1 MSHDF
6 MCTDFRPCSFFNL
19 YLSQSW
25 PIFAVNFIRKSCS
38 RFRKLLYEGFGLTM
52 TRIIMTFFAAF
63 LLLGGVARAQIVV
76 DVEGGIFDPIPIA
89 ITDFIADTM
98 VGTQITEV
106 VAADLER
113 SGLFSPIDSSA
124 FLQNIT
130 NPNVPP
136 RFDDWRQ
143 ISATA
148 LVTGR
153 VTAEPDGRLR
163 VEFRLWDIASQ
174 RQLEG
179 RQFYASPDS
188 WRRIAHIIA
197 DAIYQRM
204 TGEKGYF
211 DTRIVFIDE
220 TGPRNARIKK
230 LAIMDQDGANLRY
243 LSTGQ
248 ELVLTPRFSP
258 TRQEI
263 TYMSYGMDNVPRVY
277 LQQIEVAQREL
288 VGSFPNMTIAPRFSP
303 DGQKVIMSLLQDN
316 GSANI
321 FTMDLR
327 TRTTTR
333 LTSTLAID
341 TSASYAPDGS
351 QIVFESDRSGRPQI
365 YVMNA
370 DGSNPQRVSSGDGS
384 YSTPV
389 WSPRGDY
396 IAFTRQL
403 QGQFSIGVIRPDGT
417 GERLLTTGFHNEGPT
432 WAPNGRVLMF
442 FRQQP
447 GSGARIHTIDI
458 SGRNER
464 TLPTP
469 NDASDPA
476 WSPLLD

>member
-1 MSHDF
+1 MQNMKIYKIVFFF
-6 MCTDFRPCSFFNL
+6 MT
-19 YLSQSW
+19 
-25 PIFAVNFIRKSCS
+25 
-38 RFRKLLYEGFGLTM
+38 LLITTSL
-52 TRIIMTFFAAF
+52 
-63 LLLGGVARAQIVV
+63 ARAQIVV
-76 DVEGGIFDPIPIA
+76 DVEGGVFDPIPIA
-89 ITDFIADTM
+89 VTDFLSDDM
-98 VGTQITEV
+98 MGNQISEV

-113 SGLFSPIDSSA
+113 SGLFRPIDSTA

-130 NPNVPP
+130 NPDVAP

-143 ISATA
+143 IEATG

-153 VTAEPDGRLR
+153 VVSEPDGRLR
-163 VEFRLWDIASQ
+163 VEFRLWDIASA

-179 RQFYASPDS
+179 RQFYIMPDS
-188 WRRIAHIIA
+188 WRRVAHIIA
-197 DAIYQRM
+197 DSVYQRM

-220 TGPRNARIKK
+220 TGPRDARVKK

-243 LSTGQ
+243 LSSGQ
-248 ELVLTPRFSP
+248 ELILTPRFSP

-288 VGSFPNMTIAPRFSP
+288 VGTFPNMTIAPRFSP

-321 FTMDLR
+321 FTLDLR
-327 TRTTTR
+327 SRTTTR

-351 QIVFESDRSGRPQI
+351 RIVFESDRSGRPQI
-365 YVMNA
+365 YIMNA
-370 DGSNPQRVSSGDGS
+370 DGSDPQRLSFGDGS

-403 QGQFSIGVIRPDGT
+403 QGQFSIGVMRPDGT

-442 FRQQP
+442 FRQNP
-447 GSGARIHTIDI
+447 GGGARIYTIDI
-458 SGRNER
+458 TGRNER
-464 TLPTP
+464 QLPTP

>member
-1 MSHDF
+1 MRIHE
-6 MCTDFRPCSFFNL
+6 NL
-19 YLSQSW
+19 
-25 PIFAVNFIRKSCS
+25 
-38 RFRKLLYEGFGLTM
+38 GLTM
-52 TRIIMTFFAAF
+52 IRLPYMIIFAFVAFFAVGHA
-63 LLLGGVARAQIVV
+63 ARAQIVV
-76 DVEGGIFDPIPIA
+76 DVEGGVFDPIPIA
-89 ITDFIADTM
+89 VTDFLSDTM
-98 VGTQITEV
+98 IGNQISEV
-106 VAADLER
+106 IAADLER
-113 SGLFSPIDSSA
+113 SGLFNPIDQNA

-130 NPNVPP
+130 NPDTPP

-143 ISATA
+143 IGATG

-153 VTAEPDGRLR
+153 VMTESDGRLR
-163 VEFRLWDIASQ
+163 VEFRLWDVATG

-179 RQFYASPDS
+179 RQFYATPDS
-188 WRRIAHIIA
+188 WRRISHIIA
-197 DAIYQRM
+197 DAVYQRM

-220 TGPRNARIKK
+220 TGPRNARVKK

-243 LSTGQ
+243 LSSGQ

-263 TYMSYGMDNVPRVY
+263 TYMSYGADNVPRVY

-288 VGSFPNMTIAPRFSP
+288 IGNFPNMTIAPRFSP
-303 DGQKVIMSLLQDN
+303 DGQKVVMSLLQDN

-327 TRTTTR
+327 SRTTTR

-341 TSASYAPDGS
+341 TAASYSPDGS
-351 QIVFESDRSGRPQI
+351 RIVFESDRANRPQI
-365 YVMNA
+365 YIMNA
-370 DGSNPQRVSSGDGS
+370 DGSNPQRISSGDGS

-403 QGQFSIGVIRPDGT
+403 QGQFSIGVMRPDGT

-442 FRQQP
+442 FRQNP
-447 GSGARIHTIDI
+447 GGGTRIHTVDI

-464 TLPTP
+464 QLPTP

>member
-1 MSHDF
+1 MRF
-6 MCTDFRPCSFFNL
+6 LQFCKYVFVTITAFFL
-19 YLSQSW
+19 TLSVMLGDAQ
-25 PIFAVNFIRKSCS
+25 AQ
-38 RFRKLLYEGFGLTM
+38 M
-52 TRIIMTFFAAF
+52 TVDIE
-63 LLLGGVARAQIVV
+63 GGV
-76 DVEGGIFDPIPIA
+76 FDPIPIA
-89 ITDFIADTM
+89 ITGFLSGGGAGSDFDSQQLSDVI
-98 VGTQITEV
+98 
-106 VAADLER
+106 AADLER
-113 SGLFSPIDSSA
+113 SGLFRPLNPASFIER
-124 FLQNIT
+124 IT
-130 NPNVPP
+130 NTDVAP

-143 ISATA
+143 IDATG
-148 LVTGR
+148 LVTGK
-153 VTAEPDGRLR
+153 VTQEADGRLR
-163 VEFRLWDIASQ
+163 VEFRLWDIEGAK
-174 RQLEG
+174 QLEG
-179 RQFYASPDS
+179 RQFFTSPQS
-188 WRRIAHIIA
+188 WRRVAHMIA

-220 TGPRNARIKK
+220 TGPRNARVKK
-230 LAIMDQDGANLRY
+230 LAIMDQDGANLHY

-258 TRQEI
+258 NRQEI
-263 TYMSYGMDNVPRVY
+263 TYMAYGADNVPRVY
-277 LQQIEVAQREL
+277 LQQLEVAQREL
-288 VGSFPNMTIAPRFSP
+288 VGHFPNMTIAPRFSP

-327 TRTTTR
+327 SSTTTR

-351 QIVFESDRSGRPQI
+351 KIVFESDRSGRPQL

-370 DGSNPQRVSSGDGS
+370 DGSDPQRISLGDGS

-396 IAFTRQL
+396 IAFTRQM
-403 QGQFSIGVIRPDGT
+403 QGQFSIGVMRPDGS

-442 FRQQP
+442 FRQNA
-447 GSGARIHTIDI
+447 GAGAKIYTIDI
-458 SGRNER
+458 TGRNER
-464 TLPTP
+464 QLRTP

-476 WSPLLD
+476 WSPLLN

>member
-1 MSHDF
+1 MPHL
-6 MCTDFRPCSFFNL
+6 PYVIIVFFTAIL
-19 YLSQSW
+19 
-25 PIFAVNFIRKSCS
+25 AVNN
-38 RFRKLLYEGFGLTM
+38 
-52 TRIIMTFFAAF
+52 
-63 LLLGGVARAQIVV
+63 VARAQIVV
-76 DVEGGIFDPIPIA
+76 DVEGGVFDPIPIA
-89 ITDFIADTM
+89 VTDFVSTDMMGIQM
-98 VGTQITEV
+98 SEV
-106 VAADLER
+106 IAADLER
-113 SGLFSPIDSSA
+113 SGLFRPIDRTA

-130 NPNVPP
+130 NPDVQP

-143 ISATA
+143 IEATG

-153 VTAEPDGRLR
+153 LTPEPDGRLR
-163 VEFRLWDIASQ
+163 IEFRLWDIASS

-179 RQFYASPDS
+179 RQFYVSPDS
-188 WRRIAHIIA
+188 WRRVAHIIA

-220 TGPRNARIKK
+220 TGPRNARVKK
-230 LAIMDQDGANLRY
+230 LAIMDQDGANLHY
-243 LSTGQ
+243 LSSGQ

-288 VGSFPNMTIAPRFSP
+288 VGAFPNMTIAPRFSP

-321 FTMDLR
+321 FTLDLR
-327 TRTTTR
+327 SRTTTR

-341 TSASYAPDGS
+341 TSASYSPDGER
-351 QIVFESDRSGRPQI
+351 IAFESDRGGRLQI

-370 DGSNPQRVSSGDGS
+370 DGSEPQRISFGDGS

-403 QGQFSIGVIRPDGT
+403 QGQFSIGVMRSDGT
-417 GERLLTTGFHNEGPT
+417 GERILTTGFHNEGPT

-442 FRQQP
+442 FRQNP
-447 GSGARIHTIDI
+447 GGGTRLYTIDI
-458 SGRNER
+458 TGRNER
-464 TLPTP
+464 QLPTP